1 MTCNQNIG
9 KMKTK
14 EKKKKI
20 KPRESTPTKH
30 LKKKK
35 RTAKTTEKKSKTKKL
50 NLTKPAKKN
59 QVEVN
64 IPTPSPKKIK
74 NRKNIKDTTIIK
86 LESDESAEEDK
97 IKAFTLYEIDFTTL
111 DGLAE
116 AVNHTCKRNIRSKFN
131 KVNDARGMIKSI
143 VKTQNTNACRSLY
156 VVAASAV
163 GISIPQAIMDAE
175 AVKRHIPDTIADM
188 IWELVQPY
196 HQDAG
201 DNANDGNNVVNLDE
215 DDDDDSSDEEDE
227 EVEVDDDDEDDE
239 DEEEDEEEYEQEE
252 EEIEVTD
259 EEDEEED
266 EEEEEEEEDEEEE
279 DDDGEESEDRD
290 IPKKASTIKRSGNSK
305 VTLKKGVKFDQ
316 SAKANIKK
324 VKSALGT
331 TVKHRPSNV
340 KKLKNSSPGKNTI

>member
-1 MTCNQNIG
+1 MRVMPN
-9 KMKTK
+9 
-14 EKKKKI
+14 
-20 KPRESTPTKH
+20 PRRHVLPHHSHVKH

-266 EEEEEEEEDEEEE
+266 EEEEEEEDEEEE

-340 KKLKNSSPGKNTI
+340 KKLKKSSPGKNTI

>member
-215 DDDDDSSDEEDE
+215 DDDDDSSDEEEKSGDNGKTSE
-227 EVEVDDDDEDDE
+227 DDDFMSDAMVVSKDGASSTQNSSASFRSDSVDSDDTGDDDDDDVPVMDLFAGNFSFDDAAE
-239 DEEEDEEEYEQEE
+239 TTTGDESNPFG
-252 EEIEVTD
+252 TSSAPTK
-259 EEDEEED
+259 
-266 EEEEEEEEDEEEE
+266 
-279 DDDGEESEDRD
+279 DDDVGWANFDNIDAAFATNNQVSTQVEGEV
-290 IPKKASTIKRSGNSK
+290 AST
-305 VTLKKGVKFDQ
+305 
-316 SAKANIKK
+316 
-324 VKSALGT
+324 
-331 TVKHRPSNV
+331 
-340 KKLKNSSPGKNTI
+340 SS